1 MSSTPAEIPGF
12 YYDAEKKKYFAIEK
26 SHTAPAS
33 AKWSSASVKR
43 RKLDAQ
49 AAEEAS
55 KEKQLIQNHVKRNV
69 LIHDAAASS
78 ALLAREIGSPRTAEA
93 GRGRVENADMAAA
106 MWARGLTDKG
116 SVAFGISLHYDTH
129 PHMPCF
135 YVSGKECGT
144 ESAIAYSTFDE
155 EMLMG
160 TYIETDENE
169 NLQTRS
175 ASARHPGRP
184 HYEMVYCPQMSSIKY
199 HQPTNK
205 VLLTS
210 KQQGEGLSLVVFT
223 PPMDDTPDAGLHWIL
238 GEIDSYR
245 NIIYDFTHNANWGVN
260 QSTPAPA
267 SSDLLCVVGTSKGIQ
282 RIHLN
287 ETPSWITQ
295 TEIPPNY
302 GVDAKIDYP
311 GRRGY
316 IGPQEIFSQDFQI
329 GNHNVLFAGGRQPR
343 LWITDLRA
351 PDAGWSY
358 VKHGSSIAHV
368 RSINT
373 HQVLVA
379 GLRNRMSMYDM
390 RFIRPETKGPGG
402 QTASSPIL
410 EFPDYKNEPYF
421 HIGWDVSTEL
431 NLVASA
437 QDDGT
442 VKLFSLSSGRVVR
455 SGKALDG
462 LRTGNPVKAMMF
474 QTLPGEHSPSLYMAK
489 GPFLKKFGCAPAND
503 SDDE

>member
-1 MSSTPAEIPGF
+1 MSSTPAELPGY
-12 YYDAEKKKYFAIEK
+12 YYDAEKKRYFAIEK

-43 RKLDAQ
+43 RKLESQ

-55 KEKQLIQNHVKRNV
+55 KEEELIKNSVKRNV
-69 LIHDAAASS
+69 LIHDAAASG
-78 ALLAREIGSPRTAEA
+78 LLAREMGSPRTAEA
-93 GRGRVENADMAAA
+93 GRGRLENGDMAAA

-116 SVAFGISLHYDTH
+116 SVAFEISLNYETH

-144 ESAIAYSTFDE
+144 ESAIAYSSFDDE
-155 EMLMG
+155 LLMG
-160 TYIETDENE
+160 IYIETDENE
-169 NLQTRS
+169 NLKTRS
-175 ASARHPGRP
+175 ASIRQSGKP
-184 HYEMVYCPQMSSIKY
+184 HYEMIYCPQMSSIKY

-210 KQQGEGLSLVVFT
+210 KQYGENRSLCVFT
-223 PPMDDTPDAGLHWIL
+223 PPMETSPDLGLHWAL
-238 GEIDSYR
+238 GEINSYR
-245 NIIYDFTHNANWGVN
+245 NIMNDFSQNWNWGVN

-267 SSDLLCVVGTSKGIQ
+267 SSNLLCVVGTNKGIQ

-295 TEIPPNY
+295 TATPPNY
-302 GVDAKIDYP
+302 GHDARIDYP
-311 GRRGY
+311 GRRTY
-316 IGPQEIFSQDFQI
+316 FGPQEIFSQDFQV
-329 GNHNVLFAGGRQPR
+329 GNHNILLAGGRQHR

-351 PDAGWSY
+351 PAAGWSF
-358 VKHGSSIAHV
+358 VKYGSSIAHV
-368 RSINT
+368 RSINS

-379 GLRNRMSMYDM
+379 GLQNRMSMYDM
-390 RFIRPETKGPGG
+390 RYFRSDKKGPRGLI
-402 QTASSPIL
+402 TSSPLL
-410 EFPDYKNEPYF
+410 EFPDYKNESYF
-421 HIGWDVSTEL
+421 QIGWDVSTEL

-437 QDDGT
+437 QDNGT
-442 VKLFSLSSGRVVR
+442 VKLFSLSSGRAVR
-455 SGKALDG
+455 SGKALES

-474 QTLPGEHSPSLYMAK
+474 QTLPGEKLPSLYVAE
-489 GPFLKKFGCAPAND
+489 GLFLKKFGFAPGND

>member
-43 RKLDAQ
+43 RKIESQ

-55 KEKQLIQNHVKRNV
+55 KEKELIKNSVKRNV
-69 LIHDAAASS
+69 LTHDAATSG
-78 ALLAREIGSPRTAEA
+78 LLARELGTPRTAEA
-93 GRGRVENADMAAA
+93 GRGRLENEDVAAA
-106 MWARGLTDKG
+106 MWARGVTDKG
-116 SVAFGISLHYDTH
+116 SVAFGLSLHYETH

-169 NLQTRS
+169 NLQTKS
-175 ASARHPGRP
+175 ASFRHPGKP

-210 KQQGEGLSLVVFT
+210 KQPGQGLSLCVFT
-223 PPMDDTPDAGLHWIL
+223 PPMDTTPDLGLHWIM

-245 NIIYDFTHNANWGVN
+245 NIVYDFSRNSNWGVN

-295 TEIPPNY
+295 METPPNY
-302 GVDAKIDYP
+302 GVDTKIDHP
-311 GRRGY
+311 GRKGY
-316 IGPQEIFSQDFQI
+316 IGPQEIFSQDFQVD
-329 GNHNVLFAGGRQPR
+329 NHNILFAGGRQPR

-351 PDAGWSY
+351 PAAGWSF

-368 RSINT
+368 RSINP

-379 GLRNRMSMYDM
+379 GLRNRMSVYDM
-390 RFIRPETKGPGG
+390 RFIQSNKNGTRDRVT
-402 QTASSPIL
+402 SSPIL

-421 HIGWDVSTEL
+421 NIGWDVSTEL

-437 QDDGT
+437 QDNGT
-442 VKLFSLSSGRVVR
+442 IKLFSLSSGRVMP
-455 SGKALDG
+455 SGKALG
-462 LRTGNPVKAMMF
+462 SLQTGNPVKAMMF
-474 QTLPGEHSPSLYMAK
+474 QTLPGENSPSLYIAK
-489 GPFLKKFGCAPAND
+489 GPFLKKFGCAPSNL
-503 SDDE
+503 SDEE